1 MSSTTPV
8 SFLIK
13 PLSFKEYNDSPEL
26 NHYFIYLT
34 VSVENGLSFT
44 ALLDSG
50 SMACTLSET
59 AEASL
64 LASASTLTMCCAT
77 DGVIIGW
84 GDHRVTPTATYD
96 LSVCVYKC
104 KMITPVLIVP
114 GQTDEMILGSN
125 AIKSLLTLMKN
136 TDDFWKLISLLSGN
150 GENASLEFIS
160 LLSNTQRWRADHIS
174 EKSMYH

>member
-1 MSSTTPV
+1 
-8 SFLIK
+8 
-13 PLSFKEYNDSPEL
+13 
-26 NHYFIYLT
+26 
-34 VSVENGLSFT
+34 
-44 ALLDSG
+44 
-50 SMACTLSET
+50 MACTLSET

-77 DGVIIGW
+77 DVVIIGC
-84 GDHRVTPTATYD
+84 GHRVTPTATYD

-125 AIKSLLTLMKN
+125 AIKSPLTLMKN

-150 GENASLEFIS
+150 GDNASLEFIS
-160 LLSNTQRWRADHIS
+160 LLSNTHRWRADHIS
-174 EKSMYH
+174 EKVCTIKLKY